1 MFKVKTAVIAI
12 LFVLSAGAQEIQTFS
27 LFEAQDYAINNIEKL
42 KNAKLDLESAE
53 KKVIETRA
61 MGLPQISAS
70 GSFQNF
76 LNLPV
81 QVVDASF
88 INPNAQPGE
97 TVQFRAGTDYNANGT
112 LQVNQLIFDGSYL
125 VGLQVSKFYT
135 EFVGTSIERTKQD
148 ILANVT
154 QAYQMALVSK
164 SNLTFVDSLFV
175 STQTLVD
182 KQRNFYE
189 LGLMSKEDMDQLEF
203 SLLNAQTAKWNS
215 ENQLKSALAYLKL
228 TMACP
233 QDKQIDLSEQ
243 LETLLAKST
252 LDATGDK
259 EDNLNL
265 QLLKKQ
271 LVLSEYSLKNTKF
284 ANLPSVS
291 AFFQQQYNTF
301 RNEEFNLFADER
313 WFSQTFWGVQI
324 NVPIFSSGQR
334 WAVTQQAKI
343 DVMKNQNNIDEFQ
356 RTLSFQEIQAK
367 NNLETAKQNLGLQ
380 SKNVSLAQSIYE
392 NEVAKKEIGKGNSI
406 SVTQKYTQVISAQ
419 TQYVASMIEVF
430 NAKLE
435 LDKLYNKV
443 GNKN

>member
-1 MFKVKTAVIAI
+1 MYKMKTTLFAV
-12 LFVLSAGAQEIQTFS
+12 LFFLGATAQEIQSFS

-42 KNAKLDLESAE
+42 KNAQLDLESAE

-61 MGLPQISAS
+61 IGLPQISAS
-70 GSFQNF
+70 ASFQNF

-97 TVQFRAGTDYNANGT
+97 TVQFRAGTDYSANGT
-112 LQVNQLIFDGSYL
+112 LEISQLLFDGSYL

-164 SNLTFVDSLFV
+164 SNLVFVDSLLQ
-175 STQTLVD
+175 STRSLVE
-182 KQRNFYE
+182 KQRNYFE
-189 LGLMSKEDMDQLEF
+189 LGLMTKEDMDQLEF
-203 SLLNAQTAKWNS
+203 SLLNAETAKINS
-215 ENQLKSALAYLKL
+215 ENQLKSALSYLKL
-228 TMACP
+228 TMAFP
-233 QDKQIDLSEQ
+233 QDKDLALSEE
-243 LETLLAKST
+243 LEMVLAKST
-252 LDATGDK
+252 LDANGNK

-271 LVLSEYSLKNTKF
+271 LTLSEYSLKNTKF
-284 ANLPSVS
+284 ANLPSVG

-301 RNEEFNLFADER
+301 RNEEFNLFANEK
-313 WFSQTFWGVQI
+313 WFSQTFWGLQV

-343 DVMKNQNNIDEFQ
+343 EVMKNQNNITEFQ

-367 NNLETAKQNLGLQ
+367 NNLTTAKQNLYLQ
-380 SKNVSLAQSIYE
+380 KRNVALAQSIYE
-392 NEVAKKEIGKGNSI
+392 NEVTKKEIGKGNSI
-406 SVTQKYTQVISAQ
+406 SVTQKYTQVISSQ

-435 LDKLYNKV
+435 LDKLYNKI

>member
-1 MFKVKTAVIAI
+1 MYKMKTT
-12 LFVLSAGAQEIQTFS
+12 LFVVLFFLGATAQEIQSYS

-42 KNAKLDLESAE
+42 KNAQLDLESAE

-61 MGLPQISAS
+61 IGLPQISAS
-70 GSFQNF
+70 ASFQNF

-97 TVQFRAGTDYNANGT
+97 TVQFRAGTDYSANGT
-112 LQVNQLIFDGSYL
+112 LEISQLLFDGSYL

-164 SNLTFVDSLFV
+164 SNLVFVDSLLQ
-175 STQTLVD
+175 STRSLVE
-182 KQRNFYE
+182 KQRNYFE
-189 LGLMSKEDMDQLEF
+189 LGLMTKEDMDQLEF
-203 SLLNAQTAKWNS
+203 SLLNAETAKINS
-215 ENQLKSALAYLKL
+215 ENQLKSALSYLKL
-228 TMACP
+228 TMGFP
-233 QDKQIDLSEQ
+233 QDKDLALSEE
-243 LETLLAKST
+243 LEMVLAKST
-252 LDATGDK
+252 LDANGNK

-271 LVLSEYSLKNTKF
+271 LTLSEYSLQNTKF
-284 ANLPSVS
+284 ANLPSVG

-301 RNEEFNLFADER
+301 RNEEFNLFANEK
-313 WFSQTFWGVQI
+313 WFSQTFWGLQV

-343 DVMKNQNNIDEFQ
+343 EVMKNQNNITEFQ

-367 NNLETAKQNLGLQ
+367 NNLETAKQNLNLQ
-380 SKNVSLAQSIYE
+380 KRNVALAQSIYE
-392 NEVAKKEIGKGNSI
+392 NEVTKKEIGKGNSI
-406 SVTQKYTQVISAQ
+406 SVTQKYTQVISSQ

-435 LDKLYNKV
+435 LDKLYNKI

>member
-1 MFKVKTAVIAI
+1 MFKLKTVIIAV
-12 LFVLSAGAQEIQTFS
+12 LFVLGSHAQEVQSFS

-61 MGLPQISAS
+61 IGLPQISAS
-70 GSFQNF
+70 ASFQNF

-112 LQVNQLIFDGSYL
+112 LSVNQLLFDGSYL

-148 ILANVT
+148 VLADVT

-164 SNLTFVDSLFV
+164 SNLVFVESLLK
-175 STQTLVD
+175 STEVLVD
-182 KQRNFYE
+182 KQRNYFE
-189 LGLMSKEDMDQLEF
+189 LGLMTKEDMDQLEF
-203 SLLNAQTAKWNS
+203 SLLNAKTAKLNS

-228 TMACP
+228 TMAFP
-233 QDKQIDLSEQ
+233 QEKEIVLTEE
-243 LETLLAKST
+243 LETVLAKST
-252 LDATGDK
+252 LDANGNK

-271 LVLSEYSLKNTKF
+271 LILSEYSLKNTKF
-284 ANLPSVS
+284 ANLPSVG

-301 RNEEFNLFADER
+301 RNEEFLLFADER

-343 DVMKNQNNIDEFQ
+343 DVMKNQNNIEEFQ
-356 RTLSFQEIQAK
+356 RTLSFQEIQVK
-367 NNLETAKQNLGLQ
+367 NNLETAKQNLDLQ
-380 SKNVSLAQSIYE
+380 KQNVALAQSIYE

-406 SVTQKYTQVISAQ
+406 SVTQKYTQLISAQ
-419 TQYVASMIEVF
+419 TQYVGAMIEVF

>member
-1 MFKVKTAVIAI
+1 MYKMKTTLFAV
-12 LFVLSAGAQEIQTFS
+12 LFFLGATAQEIQSFS

-42 KNAKLDLESAE
+42 KNAQLDLESAE

-61 MGLPQISAS
+61 IGLPQISAS
-70 GSFQNF
+70 ASFQNF

-97 TVQFRAGTDYNANGT
+97 TVQFRAGTDYSANGT
-112 LQVNQLIFDGSYL
+112 LEISQLLFDGSYL

-164 SNLTFVDSLFV
+164 SNLVFVDSLLQ
-175 STQTLVD
+175 STRFLVE
-182 KQRNFYE
+182 KQRNYFE
-189 LGLMSKEDMDQLEF
+189 LGLMTKEDMDQLEF
-203 SLLNAQTAKWNS
+203 SLLNAETAKINS
-215 ENQLKSALAYLKL
+215 ENQLKSALSYLKL
-228 TMACP
+228 TMGFP
-233 QDKQIDLSEQ
+233 QDKDLALSEE
-243 LETLLAKST
+243 LEMVLAKST
-252 LDATGDK
+252 LDANGNK

-271 LVLSEYSLKNTKF
+271 LTLSEYSLQNTKF
-284 ANLPSVS
+284 ANLPSVG

-301 RNEEFNLFADER
+301 RNEEFNLFANEK
-313 WFSQTFWGVQI
+313 WFSQTFWGLQV

-343 DVMKNQNNIDEFQ
+343 EVMKNQNNITEFQ

-367 NNLETAKQNLGLQ
+367 NNLETAKQNLNLQ
-380 SKNVSLAQSIYE
+380 KRNVALAQSIYE
-392 NEVAKKEIGKGNSI
+392 NEVTKKEIGKGNSI
-406 SVTQKYTQVISAQ
+406 SVTQKYTQVISSQ

-435 LDKLYNKV
+435 LDKLYNKI

>member
-1 MFKVKTAVIAI
+1 MYKMKTTLFAV
-12 LFVLSAGAQEIQTFS
+12 LFFLGATAQEIQSFS

-42 KNAKLDLESAE
+42 KNAQLDLESAE

-61 MGLPQISAS
+61 IGLPQISAS
-70 GSFQNF
+70 ASFQNF

-97 TVQFRAGTDYNANGT
+97 TVQFRAGTDYSANGT
-112 LQVNQLIFDGSYL
+112 LEISQLLFDGSYL

-164 SNLTFVDSLFV
+164 SNLVFVDSLLQ
-175 STQTLVD
+175 STRSLVE
-182 KQRNFYE
+182 KQRNYFE
-189 LGLMSKEDMDQLEF
+189 LGLMTKEDMDQLEF
-203 SLLNAQTAKWNS
+203 SLLNAETAKINS
-215 ENQLKSALAYLKL
+215 ENQLKSALSYLKL
-228 TMACP
+228 TMGFP
-233 QDKQIDLSEQ
+233 QDKDLALSEE
-243 LETLLAKST
+243 LEMVLAKST
-252 LDATGDK
+252 LDANGNK

-271 LVLSEYSLKNTKF
+271 LTLSEYSLQNTKF
-284 ANLPSVS
+284 ANLPSVG

-301 RNEEFNLFADER
+301 RNEEFNLFANEK
-313 WFSQTFWGVQI
+313 WFSQTFWGLQV

-343 DVMKNQNNIDEFQ
+343 EVMKNQNNITEFQ

-367 NNLETAKQNLGLQ
+367 NNLETAKQNLNLQ
-380 SKNVSLAQSIYE
+380 KRNVALAQSIYE
-392 NEVAKKEIGKGNSI
+392 NEVTKKEIGKGNSI
-406 SVTQKYTQVISAQ
+406 SVTQKYTQVISSQ

-430 NAKLE
+430 NSKLE
-435 LDKLYNKV
+435 LDKLYNKI